1 MFPRDQPLSPTITRS
16 EIKRIRPRHFP
27 AHQNPMDPRPPWS
40 QFSDLRQ
47 IISQIRRSFL
57 HRMAI
62 SSCPQP
68 WGPALE
74 YAHQQVFN
82 LTKYYSENKNSTSS
96 LYPPS
101 TDSNKPSIINPKI
114 YYNQTSH
121 NNSPLSTAYVTSSPY
136 FYASP
141 PTVPVNAIGKG
152 SENTIQFG

>member
-1 MFPRDQPLSPTITRS
+1 MISVLRPPSNYFSNQEKLPPQNGNQPLSVALGTGAGAGDNEVTP
-16 EIKRIRPRHFP
+16 
-27 AHQNPMDPRPPWS
+27 
-40 QFSDLRQ
+40 
-47 IISQIRRSFL
+47 
-57 HRMAI
+57 
-62 SSCPQP
+62 
-68 WGPALE
+68 LE

-114 YYNQTSH
+114 YYNQTSL

-141 PTVPVNAIGKG
+141 PPVPVNAIGKG
-152 SENTIQFG
+152 SENILNNFVDKCRYRNLHYP

>member
-1 MFPRDQPLSPTITRS
+1 MISVLRPPSNYFSNQEKLPPQNGNQPLSVAPGTGAGAGDNEVT
-16 EIKRIRPRHFP
+16 PPAVFP
-27 AHQNPMDPRPPWS
+27 P
-40 QFSDLRQ
+40 
-47 IISQIRRSFL
+47 
-57 HRMAI
+57 
-62 SSCPQP
+62 
-68 WGPALE
+68 LE

-82 LTKYYSENKNSTSS
+82 LTKYYSENKNSSSS

-101 TDSNKPSIINPKI
+101 PDSNKPSIINPKI

-152 SENTIQFG
+152 SENIQTILCLE